1 MTYLSAEV
9 AAVWVPVGVPAELVV
24 HLHLGRV
31 FWDVIDQK
39 FEALWASAL
48 ALYFCFFG
56 SGEGETVRD
65 STALCA
71 REREKD
77 NVDRSVACER
87 ESFCFSLF
95 VVDVVDRRKN
105 LRDSH
110 RETKIL
116 RNIPTL
122 PKKQP
127 TTFSHPSRSFRA
139 SKMASHLAS
148 LGKVGPTIGE
158 HLSSSTKVAL
168 DEQKRGEM
176 RLLILRGLAAAG
188 TSKQSCPLGGKEKR
202 KKTRACSLSLL
213 NPDPHAANS
222 ETPSPK
228 IPTSPPPPPSTHQ
241 RPSSASRASASSP
254 SPGSLTTARAT
265 RSRRSRRTGSCRKR
279 SDCGRWSA
287 RARLGPAWSAT
298 R

>member
-1 MTYLSAEV
+1 MA
-9 AAVWVPVGVPAELVV
+9 
-24 HLHLGRV
+24 
-31 FWDVIDQK
+31 
-39 FEALWASAL
+39 
-48 ALYFCFFG
+48 C
-56 SGEGETVRD
+56 
-65 STALCA
+65 
-71 REREKD
+71 ER
-77 NVDRSVACER
+77 ER

-122 PKKQP
+122 PKKTNQQP
-127 TTFSHPSRSFRA
+127 FSHPSRSFRA

-148 LGKVGPTIGE
+148 MGKVGPTIGE

-168 DEQKRGEM
+168 DEQKREEM
-176 RLLILRGLAAAG
+176 RLLILRGLAAAA
-188 TSKQSCPLGGKEKR
+188 TSEQSRPLGGER
-202 KKTRACSLSLL
+202 KKKKLALCSLSLL
-213 NPDPHAANS
+213 IPDPHAANS

-254 SPGSLTTARAT
+254 SPGSSTTARAT